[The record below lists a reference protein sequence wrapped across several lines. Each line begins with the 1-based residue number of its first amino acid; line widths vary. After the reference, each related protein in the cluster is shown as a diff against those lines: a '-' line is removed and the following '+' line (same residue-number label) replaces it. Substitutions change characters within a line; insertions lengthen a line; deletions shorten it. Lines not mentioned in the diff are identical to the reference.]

1 MRTFLVL
8 ALTAILFA
16 SCSSIPEPATRLEH
30 ANVLP
35 LALDN
40 AYQFRKVKMYY
51 NQPITPNIGPENE
64 PATFERN
71 RINFG
76 AVDSWDRQQ
85 REGNYYAFFWRSSQE
100 TDVTVR
106 FEYRQ
111 AGMGNYVMGQERYY
125 PAARGSHKSE
135 FEVTGDEFQENGR
148 VTSWRVLLIVD
159 GRIVAFRQSFMWK

>member
-8 ALTAILFA
+8 ALTAILFTA
-16 SCSSIPEPATRLEH
+16 CSSVQEPATKLER

-40 AYQFRKVKMYY
+40 AFQFRKIKMYY
-51 NQPITPNIGPENE
+51 NQPVDQNISAENE

-85 REGNYYAFFWRSSQE
+85 REGNYYCFFWRATQE
-100 TDVTVR
+100 ADVTVR

-111 AGMGNYVMGQERYY
+111 AALGNYVMAQERYY
-125 PAARGSHKSE
+125 PSTRGSHKSD
-135 FEVTGDEFQENGR
+135 FEVTGDDFQENGR